1 MKTPQFQPLTKD
13 SAPAVAASKN
23 DSLQRNST
31 RGNIPGPSEESLQRN
46 TRPGASETR
55 FGHNFSNISI
65 HSGSRPPFV
74 LQPKLQLN
82 QADDPYEREAD
93 QVSSEVMQ
101 SQKSPETSLAQSPL
115 AVQGRVMGNE
125 AGLQEAPLLVDEAL
139 HSSGHPLDHGTREF
153 FENRFGY
160 QFGDVR
166 VHSDARAAESAQAI
180 DAMAYTVGRDVVFGA
195 GRYAP
200 SAQSGKQ
207 LLAHELTHVV
217 QQSGAAGKPPAQ
229 PKLVQRSLETYLKAM
244 NQKPRDWYIAA
255 KHLNGESKSMIQQM
269 LKNLGDPKLIAELHK
284 AAVEGPGVG
293 PCSNVAM
300 LTEPDYLKVNPGEK
314 PFDRSTCAPAP
325 EAKKDEPQ
333 AQKQTGGAGGA
344 VDPLKRPYTEI
355 MADDKYIDNNI
366 TKMEF
371 YAAEEAHIFYSDG
384 SKLELGLVPELIKD
398 PIEGVDYRTART
410 SHIGV
415 TNPEPGTYKY
425 IPKGTEKRSQ
435 VTSKMEGNKVMESLT
450 RTVTFKVEEKSKRIV
465 PTQIN
470 TRTAP
475 TLCQMLMQSEEEYGK
490 LMDETSKGGVK
501 IFKSFKTVLEIYSL
515 LPGGTAAKAATA
527 KAASASEGLLAK
539 LARRLVEVFAKGG
552 AAEEVIVGGV
562 SFGKVVVEKKGASL
576 AVEYTFIENIGR
588 VAGQGRM
595 MQVTLEQAA
604 VQVAKDAGL
613 QEAQVIVHTVVND
626 KWMAYLESLGYAK
639 TVIDKV
645 GEAGFEAVWMKILPI
660 PK

>member
-1 MKTPQFQPLTKD
+1 MEKKR
-13 SAPAVAASKN
+13 VAA
-23 DSLQRNST
+23 NSQKSMPGVRQAT
-31 RGNIPGPSEESLQRN
+31 RASVAAYSRMLSDGMSPANPSHTVMEPRS
-46 TRPGASETR
+46 GY
-55 FGHNFSNISI
+55 NFSNISI
-65 HSGSRPPFV
+65 HPGSRPPLV
-74 LQPKLQLN
+74 IQPKLQLN
-82 QADDPYEREAD
+82 QADDPYEREAE
-93 QVSSEVMQ
+93 QVSSEVMK
-101 SQKSPETSLAQSPL
+101 SQKSPENSLGKSPL
-115 AVQGRVMGNE
+115 SVQGRVMGN
-125 AGLQEAPLLVDEAL
+125 AVGLQEAPPLVEEVL
-139 HSSGHPLDHGTREF
+139 HSSGHPLDPGTREF
-153 FENRFGY
+153 FENRFGH
-160 QFGDVR
+160 QFGSVR

-180 DAMAYTVGRDVVFGA
+180 DAMAYTVGRDVVFA
-195 GRYAP
+195 PGRYAP
-200 SAQSGKQ
+200 STQSGRQ

-217 QQSGAAGKPPAQ
+217 QQSGAQGTPPAQ

-244 NQKPRDWYIAA
+244 NQKPRDWYTAA
-255 KHLNGESKSMIQQM
+255 KHLNGESKSMILQM
-269 LKNLGDPKLIAELHK
+269 LKNLGDPKLIAELHR

-325 EAKKDEPQ
+325 EPKAEPS
-333 AQKQTGGAGGA
+333 KQAGGA
-344 VDPLKRPYTEI
+344 TDPLKRPYTEI

-366 TKMEF
+366 KKMEF
-371 YAAEEAHIFYSDG
+371 YAAEEAHIFYEDG
-384 SKLELGLVPELIKD
+384 SKLELGLVPEVIKD

-425 IPKGTEKRSQ
+425 IPRGTEKRSA
-435 VTSKMEGNKVMESLT
+435 VTSKMEGNKVMQELT

-501 IFKSFKTVLEIYSL
+501 VFKSFKTVLEIYSL
-515 LPGGTAAKAATA
+515 LPGGTVAKAATA

-539 LARRLVEVFAKGG
+539 LARKLVEVFAKGG
-552 AAEEVIVGGV
+552 AAEEIIVGGV
-562 SFGKVVVEKKGASL
+562 SFGKVVVEKRGTSL
-576 AVEYTFIENIGR
+576 AVEYTFIQNVGR

-613 QEAQVIVHTVVND
+613 KEAQVIVHTVVND
-626 KWMAYLESLGYAK
+626 KWMAYLESLNYAK
-639 TVIDKV
+639 TIIDKAGGV
-645 GEAGFEAVWMKILPI
+645 GFEAVWMKVLPI